1 MERMIKQMED
11 VHREWEEL
19 NNENG
24 NMITQKLQKEI
35 GSIRNELNNN
45 ESAKLDSL
53 IKECTV

>member
-1 MERMIKQMED
+1 MED